1 MFERFETREDIELT
15 TKTKRIKKANLYMQ
29 YAAENFTSKELRAVY
44 YSAIGEK
51 VPDAAKDESGK
62 FQNSDNARL
71 LFNVKGRKLL
81 YKVIKSFQTLIQAK
95 KLTDVISISS
105 SSPSKKGSSEDSGA
119 DPFDIE
125 SFSNGEYISSD
136 GLTDEDSGEG
146 TSKRKKSNT
155 SVALLSTAGSKRG
168 RSGVESSDGG
178 AKKKRAAEKPKQR
191 YFVRI
196 KLVGKVQQDAKKGTY
211 SLITEQINIL
221 IDERLPPLFFL
232 SIHSRNSLQS
242 SSIPPPFSNTIWAR
256 IISRR
261 SLIK

>member
-62 FQNSDNARL
+62 FQNSDIARL

-105 SSPSKKGSSEDSGA
+105 SSPKLVSSG
-119 DPFDIE
+119 
-125 SFSNGEYISSD
+125 
-136 GLTDEDSGEG
+136 
-146 TSKRKKSNT
+146 
-155 SVALLSTAGSKRG
+155 RG
-168 RSGVESSDGG
+168 RCHAPSLSGVNLRSAGMAGAVQPVGCDSAESDWGVCQPP
-178 AKKKRAAEKPKQR
+178 AAAGFFQ
-191 YFVRI
+191 
-196 KLVGKVQQDAKKGTY
+196 
-211 SLITEQINIL
+211 
-221 IDERLPPLFFL
+221 PPL
-232 SIHSRNSLQS
+232 
-242 SSIPPPFSNTIWAR
+242 
-256 IISRR
+256 
-261 SLIK
+261 